1 MKKIICLLIL
11 LVSVFSLFG
20 CSASNQKLNQILEKG
35 EIVIITSPDYAPFEF
50 IDESKT
56 GNDKYVG
63 ADIELM
69 KFIASELGVK
79 LKIEVADFN
88 TTLASLSLGT
98 VDLAISGYTYKAERA
113 DNYEMS
119 EGYYDEGRQGIL
131 ILKEELNNYGSFKN
145 LNVKGIKVGAQ
156 AGSLQ
161 VDYLENQLTN
171 LTVEQFDTIPNG
183 IALLDNKIIK
193 GIALAEK
200 VAEIIISKHPDKYL
214 FLDDK
219 FAVNSEDVELFAFAK
234 KGEIAL
240 INKVNEIINKVKE
253 QNLYQQWDKEASEL
267 AMSLGLL

>member
-1 MKKIICLLIL
+1 MKKIIYVFIL
-11 LVSVFSLFG
+11 LVGAFSLIG
-20 CSASNQKLNQILEKG
+20 CSASNQKLNKILEKG
-35 EIVIITSPDYAPFEF
+35 EIVVITSPDYAPFEF
-50 IDESKT
+50 IDESKN

-69 KFIASELGVK
+69 KYIASELGVN

-113 DNYEMS
+113 ENYEMS
-119 EGYYDEGRQGIL
+119 AGYYDEGNQGIL
-131 ILKEELNNYGSFKN
+131 ILKEELNNYGSFSK

-161 VDYLENQLTN
+161 ADYLDNQLTS

-193 GIALAEK
+193 GVAMPEK

-219 FAVNSEDVELFAFAK
+219 FVVNREDVELFVFAK
-234 KGEIAL
+234 KGEIDL
-240 INKVNEIINKVKE
+240 INKVNEIINKVKD
-253 QNLYQQWDKEASEL
+253 QNLYEKWDKEATEL